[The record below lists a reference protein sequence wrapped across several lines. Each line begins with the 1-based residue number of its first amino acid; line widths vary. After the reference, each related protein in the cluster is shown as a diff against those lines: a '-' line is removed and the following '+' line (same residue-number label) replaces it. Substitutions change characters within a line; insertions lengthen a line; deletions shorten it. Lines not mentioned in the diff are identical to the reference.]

1 MRKVNIITA
10 EQAAQLVKDN
20 DTITSIGFVS
30 SAHPEALTK
39 ALEKRFLET
48 NTPQNLTYI
57 YAGSQGIRDGRAA
70 EHLAHTGLLKR
81 AIIGHWQTVPAIGE
95 LAVNNKIEA
104 YNFSQAPRFIASCL
118 GRPQAW
124 RLHRHRVGNFLGSPA
139 ARRQTERRNQGRLG

>member
-1 MRKVNIITA
+1 MRKVEIITA

-39 ALEKRFLET
+39 ALEKRFLDT

-57 YAGSQGIRDGRAA
+57 YAGSQGKRDGRAA

-81 AIIGHWQTVPAIGE
+81 AIIGHWQTVPAIGK
-95 LAVNNKIEA
+95 LAVENKIEEIG
-104 YNFSQAPRFIASCL
+104 RASC
-118 GRPQAW
+118 RE
-124 RLHRHRVGNFLGSPA
+124 RV
-139 ARRQTERRNQGRLG
+139 

>member
-1 MRKVNIITA
+1 MRKVEIITA

-39 ALEKRFLET
+39 ALEKRFLDT

-57 YAGSQGIRDGRAA
+57 YAGSQGKRDGRAA

-81 AIIGHWQTVPAIGE
+81 AIIGHWQTVPAIGAW
-95 LAVNNKIEA
+95 LLKTKSKHTTSRRARWFIGSA
-104 YNFSQAPRFIASCL
+104 LWQATNSASSRISVWKL
-118 GRPQAW
+118 SSIP
-124 RLHRHRVGNFLGSPA
+124 VSSA
-139 ARRQTERRNQGRLG
+139 ASSMT